1 MLNGSSWGR
10 HLTTHVGRHL
20 QALNHAALHQ
30 VLLHDF
36 VDIGLVD
43 KGVPNGLGV
52 DHHDRAARTAVEA
65 ASFVD
70 AHLAGAQDACRFG
83 LRFAVVKRLLR
94 LVLGAA
100 GLTVVALV
108 EAKKDVALVIR
119 VGHGVLINKDQ

>member
-1 MLNGSSWGR
+1 MLSSSSWGTR
-10 HLTTHVGRHL
+10 LTTHVGGEL

-30 VLLHDF
+30 VLLHDL

-52 DHHDRAARTAVEA
+52 DHHDGAARTTVEA
-65 ASFVD
+65 ARLVH

-100 GLTVVALV
+100 GLAVVALV

-119 VGHGVLINKDQ
+119 IGHGVLGQKEF